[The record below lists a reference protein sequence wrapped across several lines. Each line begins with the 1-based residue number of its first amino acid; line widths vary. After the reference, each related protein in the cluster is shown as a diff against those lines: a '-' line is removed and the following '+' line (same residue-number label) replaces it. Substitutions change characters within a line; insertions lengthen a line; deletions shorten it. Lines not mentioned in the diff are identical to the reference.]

1 MLRGDAASRA
11 ATQRRTPTMKIPP
24 LPYTP
29 TDWSKVPATEHKGDS
44 GVALWRTLEF
54 GDVRVRV
61 VEYSPGYVAD
71 HWCDRGHVIYLLEGE
86 LTTELKDG
94 RKFQMKPGMGY
105 QVSDNGDS
113 PHRSV
118 TETGAKLF
126 IVD

>member
-1 MLRGDAASRA
+1 
-11 ATQRRTPTMKIPP
+11 MKIPP

-105 QVSDNGDS
+105 QVSDSGDS

>member
-1 MLRGDAASRA
+1 
-11 ATQRRTPTMKIPP
+11 MKIPP
-24 LPYTP
+24 LPYTS